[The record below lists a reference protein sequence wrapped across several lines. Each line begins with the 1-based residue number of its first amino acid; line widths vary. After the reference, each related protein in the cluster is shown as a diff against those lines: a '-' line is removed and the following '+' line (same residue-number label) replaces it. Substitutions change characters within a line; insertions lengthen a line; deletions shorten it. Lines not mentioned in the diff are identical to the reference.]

1 MLVAYLVWFLAPT
14 VALCTQKHGVI
25 SLQLPAARTRL
36 LIGSDNVDRWSEQRI
51 WDAALKD
58 VQIVVSTHAVL
69 ADALSHGFVRI
80 SKLALL
86 IFDEGKPGT
95 QIYTLYLVPVTHSHE
110 KLIIVHGDILPTKSC
125 VTSITVQNMT

>member
-1 MLVAYLVWFLAPT
+1 
-14 VALCTQKHGVI
+14 VI

-69 ADALSHGFVRI
+69 ADALSHGFVNI
-80 SKLALL
+80 SQLALL
-86 IFDEGKPGT
+86 IFDEGKPGR
-95 QIYTLYLVPVTHSHE
+95 QNICALSR
-110 KLIIVHGDILPTKSC
+110 SC
-125 VTSITVQNMT
+125 PLFT